1 MSFYKFK
8 NMVLQNDNKLRNAL
22 KNNQTIELQN
32 QNLIHIVDSVD
43 VQQQLFIVP
52 ANTLPENQIIV
63 DTVNIKYD
71 NNVDYCEQQTREDV
85 PEITARD
92 LCIVTDSES
101 SDPDESE
108 LEKTDSSSKSREPFQ
123 CEICGNIL
131 SSKGNLNKHIRSH
144 TGERPYSCDIC
155 NKKFFKAEHVL
166 MHKRIHTGK
175 VTKNYYSYSL

>member
-1 MSFYKFK
+1 M
-8 NMVLQNDNKLRNAL
+8 QNDNRLRTAL
-22 KNNQTIELQN
+22 KETQTIELQN
-32 QNLIHIVDSVD
+32 QNIIQIVDSVD

-52 ANTLPENQIIV
+52 ANNISDNQIIV
-63 DTVNIKYD
+63 DNINIKYI
-71 NNVDYCEQQTREDV
+71 NNGTNYTGEQTTDDV
-85 PEITARD
+85 AEITAKD

-101 SDPDESE
+101 SDLDESE
-108 LEKTDSSSKSREPFQ
+108 LEKTDNSNKNIETFQ

-175 VTKNYYSYSL
+175 F